1 MDIIFDAFR
10 NLCRRK
16 FRTLLAVSG
25 VAVGIF
31 AFLVMGAMAEH
42 FRRISVQFE
51 YLFENRIFIC
61 ERLSFW
67 AGGGILSEA
76 KLKKVKE
83 IPGIEE
89 AIPML
94 ISRWS
99 DERMVVVGLPRV
111 VVGLP
116 LENIKSIIGRFRVIS
131 GNLALND
138 KESVIV
144 GYDLAQEN
152 KLSTGSKVKIGN
164 EDFIVSGILEK
175 TGGLYDGQMFIRL
188 SEAQKAFHRKDLITS
203 IMLIPSPRVDPEKLS
218 VEIKNRVKGIEV
230 IPPSRIKS
238 QIRSSL
244 SLWNGLTFGAAFT
257 ACVAGALCVI
267 IIMLVSV
274 SERAVEIGLKRAI
287 GAATSHI
294 MLEFLSEAV
303 MVTVSGWFIGSIA
316 GWFFICIL
324 TRWLHSMGSN
334 LFDLTP
340 RLFVTALVGVVAL
353 GLLSGLYPALR
364 AASIEPAEALK
375 VRY

>member
-1 MDIIFDAFR
+1 M
-10 NLCRRK
+10 
-16 FRTLLAVSG
+16 SG
-25 VAVGIF
+25 VAVGVF
-31 AFLVMGAMAEH
+31 TFLIMGAMAEH
-42 FRRISVQFE
+42 FRRISIQFE
-51 YLFENRIFIC
+51 YLFENRIFIS

-89 AIPML
+89 AVPML

-116 LENIKSIIGRFRVIS
+116 PENIKSIIGRFRVIKGS
-131 GNLALND
+131 MDLSD
-138 KESVIV
+138 KKFVIV
-144 GYDLAQEN
+144 GYDLAEEN
-152 KLSTGSKVKIGN
+152 TLSTGDRVKIGDG
-164 EDFIVSGILEK
+164 DFIISGILEK

-188 SEAQKAFHRKDLITS
+188 SEAQNAFHRKGLITS
-203 IMLIPSPRVDPEKLS
+203 ILLIPSSRVDPEKLS

-257 ACVAGALCVI
+257 ACVAGALCVV

-274 SERAVEIGLKRAI
+274 SERFVEIGLKRAI
-287 GAATSHI
+287 GATTAQI

-303 MVTVSGWFIGSIA
+303 IVTFSGWIIGSIA
-316 GWFFICIL
+316 GWFFVCFL

-340 RLFVTALVGVVAL
+340 RLYIAALTGVVVL
-353 GLLSGLYPALR
+353 GFLSGLYPALR